1 VLLLVLGA
9 VCVISGR
16 RYTRKKKNTPL
27 FHEGEKGSGQTG
39 GTRTGV
45 DNEEDWSDIEL
56 GDSMVGRY

>member
-16 RYTRKKKNTPL
+16 RYTRNKKNTPL

-39 GTRTGV
+39 GTGTGV
-45 DNEEDWSDIEL
+45 DNGDWSDIEL